1 LRSVP
6 EKLARYVCTGGLAAI
21 VDLGGFVLL
30 ARFGWPLVVAAAAS
44 FLVAMLFHYVAA
56 SRIVFA
62 HALSWSRFTSFALA
76 SLLGLAANTGVTSAA
91 AYLFA
96 LTPAWSKV
104 LGIGAAFA
112 VNFSV
117 NLLVTFRERH

>member
-1 LRSVP
+1 MRSVP
-6 EKLARYVCTGGLAAI
+6 EKLARYFFTGGLAAV

-30 ARFGWPLVVAAAAS
+30 ARVGWPVTLAAASS

-62 HALSWSRFTSFALA
+62 QSLSGRRFIAFALA
-76 SLLGLAANTGVTSAA
+76 SLVGLAVNTGVTSLA
-91 AYLFA
+91 AYVLA
-96 LTPAWSKV
+96 LPPVWAKV
-104 LGIGAAFA
+104 LGIGVAFA

-117 NLLVTFRERH
+117 NLLVTFRERA